1 MKERTRQRL
10 LWRLEAGRHV
20 VVDTTDLANELSHWA
35 GVPVV
40 VKRFFDRNDRRM
52 KYWMKRKDP
61 TL

>member
-10 LWRLEAGRHV
+10 LWRLEHGRHV
-20 VVDTTDLANELSHWA
+20 VVDTTDLANELRHWA
-35 GVPVV
+35 PVPVV
-40 VKRFFDRNDRRM
+40 VEQFIDQNDRRT